1 MTTTQAAPHDL
12 DAESALIGAMVLNRD
27 AAAKALDMV
36 LPADF
41 YRPLHG
47 HIFAAME
54 SLYRRGD
61 PITTVAVADELTRF
75 GLPMNDPS
83 ELLGMVSS
91 TPGAHGTTNYA
102 EIIVRHAASRRVVVI
117 GQLAQAKVVEKADP
131 YELIDDLQAELAA
144 IDIPVSMD
152 RQESVTLDEVIL
164 DAERSAPWVIP
175 GVIRTD
181 WRVVLVAGEG
191 SGKST
196 LLRQIA
202 ACAAQGVHPFR
213 TSQDMQAVRVLLVDL
228 ENPAAAIAETGAP
241 LVRLLRQRRGDDYDP
256 DNLRIFRRPAGLDL
270 RSRRDRSELER
281 EIMLQQPQLVV
292 IGPGYKMIHRRDR
305 GRSNESHEEATE
317 PVLLALDDLRI
328 RHKFALMV
336 EHHAPQGSG
345 GSRELRPY
353 GSQRWMAWPEMGRT
367 MRQDGEPWVYKLGFF
382 RGDRL
387 KNDWPTALHRS
398 DRMPPNAREPWPWE
412 GSWNTPVRAHE
423 PPPSL
428 PLPEP
433 PPALE
438 SEPPP
443 IEPEELPWD
452 EQPF

>member
-1 MTTTQAAPHDL
+1 MVTTTQVAPHDL
-12 DAESALIGAMVLNRD
+12 DAETALIGAMVLNRD
-27 AAAKALDMV
+27 AAAKAFGMV
-36 LPADF
+36 LPGDF

-54 SLYRRGD
+54 SLHRRGD
-61 PITTVAVADELTRF
+61 PITTVAVADELVRF

-83 ELLGMVSS
+83 ELIGMVGS
-91 TPGAHGTTNYA
+91 TPGAHATTNYA
-102 EIIVRHAASRRVVVI
+102 EIIVRHAASRRVVAI
-117 GQLAQAKVVEKADP
+117 GQLAQSKVADKTDP

-152 RQESVTLDEVIL
+152 RQEAITLDEVIL
-164 DAERSAPWVIP
+164 DADHAAPWVIP
-175 GVIRTD
+175 GVIRSD

-202 ACAAQGVHPFR
+202 ACAAQGVHPFH
-213 TSQDMQAVRVLLVDL
+213 TSQDMPAMRVLLVDL

-241 LVRLLRQRRGDDYDP
+241 LVRLLRSRRGEHYDP
-256 DNLRIFRRPAGLDL
+256 DNLRVLRRPTGLDL

-292 IGPGYKMIHRRDR
+292 IGPGYKMIHRRER
-305 GRSNESHEEATE
+305 ESHEEATE
-317 PVLLALDDLRI
+317 PILFALDDLRI

-387 KNDWPTALHRS
+387 KNDWPEALHRS
-398 DRMPPNAREPWPWE
+398 DRMPPSTREPWPWE
-412 GSWNTPVRAHE
+412 GVWAKPVRAHE
-423 PPPSL
+423 PPP
-428 PLPEP
+428 PL
-433 PPALE
+433 
-438 SEPPP
+438 SEP
-443 IEPEELPWD
+443 PEELPWD
-452 EQPF
+452 EEPF